1 MGALKVAIILIT
13 ALFLAF
19 VICIMSEAYA
29 YCVFIVSTIII
40 LIVQLSKAMKKKR
53 SNIIGGTN
61 LDRFFVEC
69 VLAEVNDFKS
79 SKNKQR
85 AQLIA
90 DKYGLK
96 YPKGIEQL
104 YQQGLEAHKSVS
116 QFLADVGIEAKR
128 EEEARAFHR
137 LNQYSELIGKEKR
150 IAMLRNQAF
159 ILERSAKRQD
169 NYANMLLRSTQQKEH
184 DWALWGGAASGL
196 GGFGAGIATATDMQL
211 KNMQIR
217 AENETRL
224 KAAMPA
230 YMSVTGSARE
240 NRKNAEVIWK
250 EIDGIKLKL
259 MSDASSDELMKKISF
274 SNTDVVVSETG
285 AAMVCTLASSPS
297 KFKILG
303 DVPAVIDGTIIAKIY
318 DGDKLCGT
326 AQLVLPVYG
335 LGQNIPLNG
344 ICTDCCK
351 PGKTYS
357 VQFVAK
363 NLWAM
368 EA

>member
-1 MGALKVAIILIT
+1 MVALILGILLLALVICLLTEYYVVCIFIVPTMILVVIQLNKALKK
-13 ALFLAF
+13 
-19 VICIMSEAYA
+19 E
-29 YCVFIVSTIII
+29 
-40 LIVQLSKAMKKKR
+40 R

-69 VLAEVNDFKS
+69 VLAEVSEFNNPKS
-79 SKNKQR
+79 KQR

-96 YPKGIEQL
+96 YPKGIERL

-137 LNQYSELIGKEKR
+137 LNLYSELIGKEKR

-159 ILERSAKRQD
+159 ILERSAKRQND
-169 NYANMLLRSTQQKEH
+169 YANMLLSSTQQKEH

-196 GGFGAGIATATDMQL
+196 GGFGAGVATAADMQL

-217 AENETRL
+217 AENEMRL

-230 YMSVTGSARE
+230 YMSVTGSAQE

-259 MSDASSDELMKKISF
+259 MSDDSSDELMKKITF
-274 SNTDVVVSETG
+274 SNTDIVVSETG
-285 AAMVCTLASSPS
+285 AAMVCTLASIPS

-318 DGDKLCGT
+318 DGDILCGT

-351 PGKTYS
+351 PGRTYS
-357 VQFVAK
+357 VKFVAK